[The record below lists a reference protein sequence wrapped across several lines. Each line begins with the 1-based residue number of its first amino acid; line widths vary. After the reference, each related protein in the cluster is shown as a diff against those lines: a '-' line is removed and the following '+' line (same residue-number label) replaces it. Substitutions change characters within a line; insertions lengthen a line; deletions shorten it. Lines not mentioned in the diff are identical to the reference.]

1 VTDSAA
7 PLIDI
12 TDLAKEYSSGPP
24 LRIARLSVHR
34 HDRIAL
40 VGLDEAAAE
49 TLLHLVT
56 GAAVPDEGTVLVAG
70 HDTRA
75 IATDTEWLASLDR
88 FGLVTDRA
96 VLLEKMPIAANL
108 AMPLTLS
115 IDPMSDAVLA
125 QVTALGA
132 DVGLAPDRLR
142 SEASSLDAEERVR
155 VASRARD
162 RAGTAGVA
170 ARASDRAHQESAAI
184 GCARRDAQASLRTAV
199 YRIRRA
205 DRRSRLCGRSG
216 RDDVS
221 NRSSDR
227 RGGARR
233 LVAATAGE
241 DEELSQLVL
250 FDIDGT
256 LCLTGRAG
264 LRGMEAA
271 FLQLHG
277 IENALKDVPFAGR
290 TDYSIVGDALT
301 HWGREASDAEIKR
314 LRDAYVHAPARRAAE
329 AGARSERGLAGS
341 RGAARCAGRPRRHRR
356 RPAHR
361 EFRRRRRAE
370 ARALRPLA
378 AVSLRGLR

>member
-155 VASRARD
+155 VHLARAIAPGPQVLLLEHPTARIKNRQRSVALGETLRRVSEQRSIGFVALTADRDFAAAAGATTLRIDPATGAVARD
-162 RAGTAGVA
+162 GWW
-170 ARASDRAHQESAAI
+170 Q
-184 GCARRDAQASLRTAV
+184 
-199 YRIRRA
+199 
-205 DRRSRLCGRSG
+205 RLW
-216 RDDVS
+216 
-221 NRSSDR
+221 
-227 RGGARR
+227 
-233 LVAATAGE
+233 
-241 DEELSQLVL
+241 
-250 FDIDGT
+250 
-256 LCLTGRAG
+256 
-264 LRGMEAA
+264 
-271 FLQLHG
+271 
-277 IENALKDVPFAGR
+277 GR
-290 TDYSIVGDALT
+290 TKS
-301 HWGREASDAEIKR
+301 
-314 LRDAYVHAPARRAAE
+314 
-329 AGARSERGLAGS
+329 
-341 RGAARCAGRPRRHRR
+341 
-356 RPAHR
+356 
-361 EFRRRRRAE
+361 
-370 ARALRPLA
+370 
-378 AVSLRGLR
+378 